1 MIESNDGALVVM
13 PPVATATNT
22 TTSFSFSKLGA
33 DGQPF
38 DAAIIDIIIST
49 HATNSNAIEKL
60 AVVEHDSTTSAT
72 SMTSIAAL
80 LGTTDATSAL
90 TLPAATVTGLGTI
103 VEFQV
108 DLRKR
113 KKYIGVLIH
122 GAGTTCT
129 AGSVVRLVRGKTS
142 KDTAALKSKTG
153 ATFGNLA
160 STAAVG
166 CSALYSG

>member
-1 MIESNDGALVVM
+1 MITNFDGALVVM

-22 TTSFSFSKLGA
+22 TTSFSFSKLMA
-33 DGQPF
+33 DGQPADF
-38 DAAIIDIIIST
+38 AVIDIINST
-49 HATNSNAIEKL
+49 HSTAAAALEKL

-90 TLPAATVTGLGTI
+90 TLPAATVTGLGAIT
-103 VEFQV
+103 EFQV
-108 DLRKR
+108 DLRNR

-122 GAGTTCT
+122 GASGTATV
-129 AGSVVRLVRGKTS
+129 GSVVRLVKTKTS

-153 ATFGNLA
+153 ATYGNLA
-160 STAAVG
+160 STAAIG
-166 CSALYSG
+166 CAAVYTG